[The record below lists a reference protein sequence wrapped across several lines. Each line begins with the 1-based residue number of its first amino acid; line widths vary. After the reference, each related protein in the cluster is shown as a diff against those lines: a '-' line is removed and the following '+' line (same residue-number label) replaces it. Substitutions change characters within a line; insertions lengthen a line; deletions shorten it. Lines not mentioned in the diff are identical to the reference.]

1 MKTKCDDCGLA
12 RDPGSCP
19 NSYCKR
25 KPDHPDLPPGIN
37 ERHLGLPDTYG
48 VASD

>member
-1 MKTKCDDCGLA
+1 MKQNA
-12 RDPGSCP
+12 MIVVWRDPGSCP

-37 ERHLGLPDTYG
+37 ERTSRTTWDTYG
-48 VASD
+48 VS